1 MNKLRQCSLPLF
13 LLPLCLSGSTIVLG
27 ARCGTGGR
35 LDFNHPPTAV
45 GGIRERASV
54 LFRLDLNDPPTAVGG
69 IPLPVPQSPDKR
81 LERERERAYAREQF
95 SKNFRDLQVLG
106 KGLLENHQATK
117 LTPGKLSKGAKSIN
131 KCARAL
137 RALIALGEMAS
148 EIEINREIDTAR
160 EFDESIRKLAGLIW
174 DFAHNPVHQSSK
186 VFNTD
191 LAERAQTDLL
201 TIINLSKALEN
212 KSGSYITAPYLSG
225 R

>member
-1 MNKLRQCSLPLF
+1 MNKLRQCSIPLF
-13 LLPLCLSGSTIVLG
+13 LFSLCLNGSTTVSDARYGYKG
-27 ARCGTGGR
+27 ARS
-35 LDFNHPPTAV
+35 L
-45 GGIRERASV
+45 
-54 LFRLDLNDPPTAVGG
+54 
-69 IPLPVPQSPDKR
+69 PLPVPYHFPQSPDKR

-95 SKNFRDLQVLG
+95 SKNFRDLQLIG
-106 KGLLENHQATK
+106 KGLLQDHEAAK
-117 LTPGKLSKGAKSIN
+117 LTPGKLAKGSKSIN

-148 EIEINREIDTAR
+148 ELEINREIDTAR
-160 EFDESIRKLAGLIW
+160 EFDESIRKLASLIW

-186 VFNTD
+186 VFDTD

-212 KSGSYITAPYLSG
+212 KSRSYTNTRLLSD